1 MTLDTQRPDQR
12 RLPTR
17 SPRPHQPQAG
27 SGQLADGARHAGRR
41 RRRVPRLVKLLGVP
55 LLLGALVT
63 AGSPGFHHY
72 TIRRGDTLSEIALR
86 YHTTVAKLIQVNH
99 LPGNGNLIYAGE
111 SLRIPRHHTAHA
123 SGGHWTTVRRHHLV
137 VSGDTLYGIAKHY
150 GVSPSVIVRANH
162 IPSSLVV
169 RLGDTL
175 VVPVRVH
182 RAAKR
187 DNTFAGRTYSS
198 SLVRTA
204 AHNRAILAH
213 RRLPSQAQMHD
224 LIVQVAR
231 ANHVDPA
238 LALAVSWQEAG
249 WSMRQVS
256 VANAIGA
263 MQVIPSTGDWI
274 SSVVGR
280 RLNLLNPHDNVIA
293 GVVLLR
299 VLDQAAGER
308 NAIAGYYQGLA
319 SVRAHGMFADTRHYV
334 ANVLALKA
342 RFS

>member
-1 MTLDTQRPDQR
+1 
-12 RLPTR
+12 
-17 SPRPHQPQAG
+17 
-27 SGQLADGARHAGRR
+27 
-41 RRRVPRLVKLLGVP
+41 V
-55 LLLGALVT
+55 
-63 AGSPGFHHY
+63 
-72 TIRRGDTLSEIALR
+72 
-86 YHTTVAKLIQVNH
+86 
-99 LPGNGNLIYAGE
+99 
-111 SLRIPRHHTAHA
+111 
-123 SGGHWTTVRRHHLV
+123 
-137 VSGDTLYGIAKHY
+137 
-150 GVSPSVIVRANH
+150 VRA
-162 IPSSLVV
+162 
-169 RLGDTL
+169 
-175 VVPVRVH
+175 
-182 RAAKR
+182 
-187 DNTFAGRTYSS
+187 
-198 SLVRTA
+198 A
-204 AHNRAILAH
+204 AHNRAVLAH
-213 RRLPSQAQMHD
+213 RRLPSRAQMHD
-224 LIVQVAR
+224 LIVRVAR

-280 RLNLLNPHDNVIA
+280 RLNLLNPHDNVTA

-319 SVRAHGMFADTRHYV
+319 SVRTHGMFADTKHYV